1 MKENFSIFSSIIVD
15 LINDTIDFNESL
27 YNQIDYNSNKEN
39 DTVSHLFVL
48 IWQIGVRW
56 KTFITLAEA
65 HQDTGVNI
73 ILRSIYEL
81 QRNLEFILES
91 QADIREKILA
101 YKLQVTI
108 ETLSLDLGPGSKDR
122 DKLTLPII
130 IKKQGLDEI
139 SDLVL
144 EKFSD
149 KTKWW
154 KFQWYYLFTNNV
166 NFSSMTR
173 DLSPNTTDFTDPL
186 FKNLSMIVH
195 GNSFSTSPE
204 ITREHPFREVLTRET
219 LIYSFTILSDL
230 DLVIGS
236 FLNNFYPELYKKFI
250 RNGTNQLL
258 IKAYLEILIDMDSN
272 QDNLAS
278 KLKKKLQELNEEILN
293 L

>member
-1 MKENFSIFSSIIVD
+1 
-15 LINDTIDFNESL
+15 
-27 YNQIDYNSNKEN
+27 
-39 DTVSHLFVL
+39 
-48 IWQIGVRW
+48 
-56 KTFITLAEA
+56 
-65 HQDTGVNI
+65 
-73 ILRSIYEL
+73 
-81 QRNLEFILES
+81 
-91 QADIREKILA
+91 
-101 YKLQVTI
+101 
-108 ETLSLDLGPGSKDR
+108 
-122 DKLTLPII
+122 
-130 IKKQGLDEI
+130 
-139 SDLVL
+139 
-144 EKFSD
+144 
-149 KTKWW
+149 
-154 KFQWYYLFTNNV
+154 
-166 NFSSMTR
+166 MTR

-204 ITREHPFREVLTRET
+204 ITLEHPFREVLTRET